1 LRQNLAI
8 WEKNNMRG
16 NYRWVRY
23 TVDQTDHGYF
33 VNGDEIGVAGPFSSR
48 GAAHQ
53 AAQNL
58 IDEMLDEQYAAPP
71 QIAPRLAL
79 LGVAIIFAAMVVVG
93 IIFGG

>member
-1 LRQNLAI
+1 MHG
-8 WEKNNMRG
+8 E
-16 NYRWVRY
+16 YRWVTY
-23 TVDQTDHGYF
+23 TVTPTDDGFYIH
-33 VNGDEIGVAGPFSSR
+33 GDEIDVAGPFSSV
-48 GAAHQ
+48 GAAHE

-79 LGVAIIFAAMVVVG
+79 LGVAIIFSAMVVVG